1 MGTIVPGVRGLNEK
15 SRLKTKRAG
24 GWKRGQ
30 KDQGNERYGYFVS
43 LKCSIVGALSVLQI
57 RPPLLRPAVQLRTAG
72 FLFCTTARPHR
83 VPRRRRIRS
92 AIGLISSGLILAM
105 VGCGDG
111 SAKAVCD
118 LGTSM
123 AACGSMTCTTD
134 QACARYQFSMA
145 PMADMGPQTYLFC
158 MPIPSACQ
166 CDRSCACLEAHGGG
180 AAACAQTGLATGQCS
195 DSTGELRCVGL

>member
-1 MGTIVPGVRGLNEK
+1 
-15 SRLKTKRAG
+15 
-24 GWKRGQ
+24 
-30 KDQGNERYGYFVS
+30 
-43 LKCSIVGALSVLQI
+43 
-57 RPPLLRPAVQLRTAG
+57 
-72 FLFCTTARPHR
+72 
-83 VPRRRRIRS
+83 
-92 AIGLISSGLILAM
+92 M

-134 QACARYQFSMA
+134 QACARYQFGMA
-145 PMADMGPQTYLFC
+145 PMADMGPQTNLFC